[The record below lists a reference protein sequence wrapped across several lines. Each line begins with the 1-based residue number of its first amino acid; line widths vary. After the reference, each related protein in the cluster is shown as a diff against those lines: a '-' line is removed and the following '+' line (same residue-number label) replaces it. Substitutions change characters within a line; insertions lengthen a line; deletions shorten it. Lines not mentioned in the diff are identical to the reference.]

1 MMDRTASTDADR
13 RDRADAQP
21 SVRAFVMAHKRL
33 SAGLLAAIVLFVAV
47 VLPAILGPG
56 RLSDSSSCSTWDSAD
71 HAGQAAYAGLYLRE
85 HGALFSGATSPRGV
99 ESAITAGCAAA
110 AVNDE
115 ADTVSVIQAIEG
127 RY

>member
-1 MMDRTASTDADR
+1 
-13 RDRADAQP
+13 
-21 SVRAFVMAHKRL
+21 MAHKRL
-33 SAGLLAAIVLFVAV
+33 SIGLLAVVVVFVAL

-71 HAGQAAYAGLYLRE
+71 HAGQVAYARLFLRE
-85 HGALFSGATSPRGV
+85 HGPLFSGATTPQGV
-99 ESAITAGCAAA
+99 VSAITGGCAAA
-110 AVNDE
+110 AVNNE

>member
-1 MMDRTASTDADR
+1 MMERTASTNGDPRA
-13 RDRADAQP
+13 RADAQP
-21 SVRAFVMAHKRL
+21 NVRAFAMAHKRF
-33 SAGLLAAIVLFVAV
+33 SFVLLAVIVVFVAV

-71 HAGQAAYAGLYLRE
+71 HAEQAAYARRYLRE
-85 HGALFSGATSPRGV
+85 HGALFSGATTPQGV
-99 ESAITAGCAAA
+99 ASAITAGCAAA